1 MVKSNFFKKYSKPLA
16 LLAIL
21 IILIIVLFSC
31 VNNYSVENFTP
42 KNNAKI
48 EVMLWTDVSGS
59 LNNPFVNT
67 EWLDLVTKYEKYA
80 TFEYGGGLTDYIK
93 YAKGIT
99 MANGVKIATTE
110 KPKDDDF
117 KWLTTYL
124 PFVTMVIEIDKVKDF
139 IGMFGGNLL
148 TVESIKLVLFSAINK
163 HYRKLYTNAHKSTQ
177 ASAAPAASAASAA
190 PAAPAASAPWM

>member
-31 VNNYSVENFTP
+31 VNNYSVENYSVENFTP

-67 EWLDLVTKYEKYA
+67 DWLDLVTKYEKYA

-117 KWLTTYL
+117 KYLTNYL
-124 PFVTMVIEIDKVKDF
+124 PFVTVVIEIDNVKDF
-139 IGMFGGNLL
+139 IGMFIGTGL
-148 TVESIKLVLFSAINK
+148 TAESIKLILFSTINK

-177 ASAAPAASAASAA
+177 ASAAPTA
-190 PAAPAASAPWM
+190 PAPQAAKAPWM